1 MPDMIDVSGLSS
13 TGTPTTPDKTG
24 PRQLGQDDFLKL
36 LITQLKNQDPLKPTD
51 NTEFVSQ
58 LAQFSQLEQ
67 TAKQA
72 QLLQK
77 SLDAQTASLQF
88 TLLPMIGRTVTV
100 GQELVQLSGGPAP
113 FGYTLEKGASKV
125 LVTIQDQQGQVV
137 RSLEYRDR
145 PAGPHT
151 AEWDGKNQNGTM
163 MPKGLYRYLI
173 SAMDVEGK
181 PVNVEGRASLVVSG
195 VRMEEGQAKLL
206 VGDLAIDP
214 SEIVELR

>member
-1 MPDMIDVSGLSS
+1 MIDVSALNS
-13 TGTPTTPDKTG
+13 TGTKPTPEKTG

-72 QLLQK
+72 QLLQQ

-100 GQELVQLSGGPAP
+100 GQPMVQLADGPAQ
-113 FGYTLEKGASKV
+113 FGYTLEKNAAKV
-125 LVTIQDQQGQVV
+125 LVSIQDQQGQIV

-145 PAGPHT
+145 LAGPHA
-151 AEWDGKNQNGTM
+151 AEWDGKSQNG
-163 MPKGLYRYLI
+163 MPMSRGLYRYLI
-173 SAMDVEGK
+173 SAVDGEGN
-181 PVNVEGRASLVVSG
+181 PVKVEGRASLTVAG
-195 VRMEEGQAKLL
+195 VRMEEGRAKLL

-214 SEIVELR
+214 SDIVELR

>member
-1 MPDMIDVSGLSS
+1 
-13 TGTPTTPDKTG
+13 
-24 PRQLGQDDFLKL
+24 LGQDDFLKL

-100 GQELVQLSGGPAP
+100 GQELVQLGDGPAP
-113 FGYTLEKGASKV
+113 FGYRLEKGASKV
-125 LVTIQDQQGQVV
+125 LVTIQDHQGQVV

-145 PAGPHT
+145 AAGPHT
-151 AEWDGKNQNGTM
+151 AEWDGKSQNGTL
-163 MPKGLYRYLI
+163 MPKGMYRYVI
-173 SAMDVEGK
+173 SAMDSEGK
-181 PVNVEGRASLVVSG
+181 PVQVEGRASLAVSG

-206 VGDLAIDP
+206 VGDIAIDP

>member
-1 MPDMIDVSGLSS
+1 MIDVSALNT
-13 TGTPTTPDKTG
+13 TGTPPTANKTG
-24 PRQLGQDDFLKL
+24 PRQMGQDDFLKL

-72 QLLQK
+72 QLLQQ

-100 GQELVQLSGGPAP
+100 GQPLVQLGNGPAP
-113 FGYTLEKGASKV
+113 FGYSLDKYAANVRVS
-125 LVTIQDQQGQVV
+125 IMDQQGQVV
-137 RSLEYRDR
+137 RNVEYRDR
-145 PAGPHT
+145 PVGAHV
-151 AEWDGKNQNGTM
+151 AEWDGKNNDGTP
-163 MPKGLYRYLI
+163 MPPGLYRYLI
-173 SAMDVEGK
+173 AATDVEGN
-181 PVNVEGRASLVVSG
+181 PVKVEGRATLTVSG

-214 SEIVELR
+214 SAIVELR

>member
-1 MPDMIDVSGLSS
+1 MIDVSELNS
-13 TGTPTTPDKTG
+13 TGTRPTPEKTG

-51 NTEFVSQ
+51 NAEFVSQ

-72 QLLQK
+72 QLLQQ

-100 GQELVQLSGGPAP
+100 GQELVQLGDGPAP
-113 FGYTLEKGASKV
+113 FGYTLDKGASKV

-137 RSLEYRDR
+137 RNLEYRDR
-145 PAGPHT
+145 SAGPHT
-151 AEWDGKNQNGTM
+151 AEWDGKNQNGTL
-163 MPKGLYRYLI
+163 MPKGMYRYLI
-173 SAMDVEGK
+173 SAMDSEGK
-181 PVNVEGRASLVVSG
+181 PVKVEGRASLAVSG

-214 SEIVELR
+214 SDIVELR

>member
-1 MPDMIDVSGLSS
+1 MIDVSTLSS
-13 TGTPTTPDKTG
+13 TGTPETQNKTG

-67 TAKQA
+67 SAKQA
-72 QLLQK
+72 ELLQQ

-88 TLLPMIGRTVTV
+88 TLLPMVGRTVTI
-100 GQELVQLSGGPAP
+100 GQPLVQLGDGPAA
-113 FGYTLEKGASKV
+113 FGYTLDKNATKV
-125 LVTIQDQQGQVV
+125 LVSIQDHQGQVV
-137 RSLEYRDR
+137 RSLEYRDQL
-145 PAGPHT
+145 AGGHA
-151 AEWDGKNQNGTM
+151 AEWDGKDQDGIV

-173 SAMDVEGK
+173 SAVDAEGK
-181 PVNVEGRASLVVSG
+181 TVPVEGRASLTVSG

-214 SEIVELR
+214 SSIIELR